1 MKPFM
6 IALGCVI
13 VMGVLVNYFDEI
25 RELVK
30 NEPVEVYN
38 QDEEVLEEEV
48 PAVPEE
54 WQKEAQEAYEDV
66 LRRKALEAEK
76 NALEAQNASNTLRI
90 EAIDKQLGLY

>member
-1 MKPFM
+1 MKPFI

-13 VMGVLVNYFDEI
+13 VMGVAVTYYDSVESIVDNTA
-25 RELVK
+25 
-30 NEPVEVYN
+30 EVYKE
-38 QDEEVLEEEV
+38 DEEVLEEEV

-54 WQKEAQEAYEDV
+54 WQKEAEKAYEDV

-90 EAIDKQLGLY
+90 EAIDKELGLY